1 MQHQQDFV
9 PRQLVCLFWPHDGAF
24 QHLYFVVRLR
34 VCFFWRHD
42 GASAFVIRC
51 TPACQSCLPTRWR
64 NSTLKPSTAS
74 CVFFLTAR
82 WRTSAQRQLKTPVR
96 TAWKKRR
103 CRGTVRGT
111 RRRDGQHFFM
121 FFFYNYTPLHSTT
134 LDYTKLHYTTLHYT
148 TLHSTTLHYTSLH
161 YTTLPYTE
169 WHCTTD
175 RQVDR

>member
-82 WRTSAQRQLKTPVR
+82 WRTSAQRQLKTPVC

-148 TLHSTTLHYTSLH
+148 TLHSTTLHYITQRYL
-161 YTTLPYTE
+161 TLNDTAPQI
-169 WHCTTD
+169 D
-175 RQVDR
+175 R

>member
-9 PRQLVCLFWPHDGAF
+9 PRQLVSFLTARWRIPAFVLRCSPSCL
-24 QHLYFVVRLR
+24 
-34 VCFFWRHD
+34 FFWRHD

-148 TLHSTTLHYTSLH
+148 TLHYIPLHFTTLHNATLH
-161 YTTLPYTE
+161 WMTL
-169 WHCTTD
+169 HH
-175 RQVDR
+175 R